1 MINLGIFS
9 KENVSF
15 LMVQLNEYDKMVTN
29 VKRTYYIETY
39 GCAANRSDSE
49 RILRILQDK
58 DFTQV
63 SSIDDAEITIFNTCG
78 VKDPTERKIL
88 KSLRQL
94 ETQPNTSTII
104 TGCLPNI
111 SLKAI
116 KKANPSFG
124 AIVDTKSTH
133 MIGSVIEDV
142 LAGQRNIEL
151 FATSRTEAS
160 NKIDILPLNTNPLV
174 GILTINEG
182 CDGNCSFCG
191 TKLARGK
198 TLSHAP
204 DKLLNQASIMLAN
217 GAKELWITSQDSG
230 AYKYE
235 QDGKI
240 WELPE
245 LISALC
251 ELPYRF
257 RLRLGMI
264 NPDHVLRL
272 EYGRTENK
280 LFDVIEA
287 HTQIF
292 QFLHIPVQAANYRI
306 LELMKRR
313 YSVQDFKKIVQDLWQ
328 RFPRMTLSTDIIAG
342 FPTESEDDFM
352 ETVDLIKWFKP
363 PIMNLSRY
371 GARPGTVAARMD
383 GQIHERDSKERTRLL
398 MKIWE
403 PLALQGNSKWLN
415 WEGQVL
421 IDEPGKRDDENGAE
435 TIVARNYA
443 YKPIILP
450 ASDGELGEF
459 ASVKIIDTRTHYLV
473 GTRITKPSQLLDE
486 LL

>member
-1 MINLGIFS
+1 MKAKSNPTF
-9 KENVSF
+9 
-15 LMVQLNEYDKMVTN
+15 
-29 VKRTYYIETY
+29 YIETY

-58 DFTQV
+58 NFSQV
-63 SSIDDAEITIFNTCG
+63 TNIEDADISIFNTCG

-88 KSLRQL
+88 KSLKQL
-94 ETQPNTSTII
+94 QDQSQTTTII

-133 MIGSVIEDV
+133 LIGNVIDDV
-142 LAGQRNIEL
+142 LAGKRNIEL
-151 FATSRTEAS
+151 FAKSRSEVS
-160 NKIDILPLNTNPLV
+160 NKIDILPLNFNPFV

-198 TLSHAP
+198 TFSHAP
-204 DKLLNQASIMLAN
+204 DKLLAQATMMLQN
-217 GAKELWITSQDSG
+217 GARELWITSQDSG
-230 AYKYE
+230 AYNYNTA
-235 QDGKI
+235 DGT

-245 LISALC
+245 LINALC

-272 EYGRTENK
+272 EYGRETNT
-280 LFDVIEA
+280 LFDVIESNS
-287 HTQIF
+287 QIF
-292 QFLHIPVQAANYRI
+292 QFLHIPVQSGNDRI

-313 YSVQDFKKIVQDLWQ
+313 YSIADFKKIIQDIHT
-328 RFPRMTLSTDIIAG
+328 RFPFMTLSTDIIAG
-342 FPTESEDDFM
+342 FPTESDEDFM
-352 ETVDLIKWFKP
+352 DTVDLIKWLRP
-363 PIMNLSRY
+363 PVLNLSRY
-371 GARPGTVAARMD
+371 GARPGTVAAKMKD
-383 GQIHERDSKERTRLL
+383 QIHERISKERTRLL

-403 PLALQGNSKWLN
+403 PLAEEENKKWLD

-421 IDEPGKRDDENGAE
+421 FDEEGKHDDFEGHE
-435 TIVARNYA
+435 TIVARNFA
-443 YKPIILP
+443 YRPIILP
-450 ASDGELGEF
+450 VSDGVLGEF
-459 ASVKIIDTRTHYLV
+459 GSVKIIDSKTHYLI
-473 GTRITKPSQLLDE
+473 GSRLNSPSNIIDQLL
-486 LL
+486 

>member
-1 MINLGIFS
+1 MKTDLKKKF
-9 KENVSF
+9 
-15 LMVQLNEYDKMVTN
+15 
-29 VKRTYYIETY
+29 YIETY

-58 DFTQV
+58 DFEQV
-63 SSIDDAEITIFNTCG
+63 QNFEEADITIFNTCG

-94 ETQPNTSTII
+94 ESQSESSTII

-111 SLKAI
+111 SLQAI
-116 KKANPSFG
+116 KRANPSYG

-133 MIGSVIEDV
+133 LIGSVIDDI
-142 LAGQRNIEL
+142 LSGKKNIDL
-151 FATSRTEAS
+151 FAKSRTEAF
-160 NKIDILPLNTNPLV
+160 NKIDILPLNFNPII
-174 GILTINEG
+174 GIITINEG

-204 DKLLNQASIMLAN
+204 EKLLKQASIMLQN

-235 QDGKI
+235 SSEGV

-245 LISALC
+245 LITAIC
-251 ELPYRF
+251 KLPYRF

-272 EYGRTENK
+272 EYRRTENT

-287 HTQIF
+287 NSQIF
-292 QFLHIPVQAANYRI
+292 QFLHIPVQSGNNRI

-313 YSVQDFKKIVQDLWQ
+313 YTVEEFKRIVSDIWT
-328 RFPRMTLSTDIIAG
+328 RFPQMTLSTDIIAG
-342 FPTESEDDFM
+342 FPTESEEDFM
-352 ETVDLIKWFKP
+352 DTVDLIKWFKP
-363 PIMNLSRY
+363 PVMNLSRY
-371 GARPGTVAARMD
+371 GARPRTVAAAMD
-383 GQIHERDSKERTRLL
+383 GQIHERISKERTRML

-403 PLALQGNSKWLN
+403 PLAFEANTKWLD

-421 IDEPGKRDDENGAE
+421 FDEPGKREDHNGEE
-435 TIVARNYA
+435 TIVGRNYA
-443 YKPIILP
+443 YRPIIIP
-450 ASDGELGEF
+450 AANGTLGEY
-459 ASVKIIDTRTHYLV
+459 ASVKINDYKTHYLL
-473 GTRITKPSQLLDE
+473 GTRIDNPSQIVDQLL
-486 LL
+486 